1 MYAQSD
7 LVYPKKQIRGNPTCT
22 NGTALTDYFNSAA
35 VKDRL
40 IPRKIRIMDRIIVP
54 SLAPLRFPCRKKK

>member
-7 LVYPKKQIRGNPTCT
+7 LTYPKKEIRGNPTCT

-40 IPRKIRIMDRIIVP
+40 ISRKIRIMDKIIMA
-54 SLAPLRFPCRKKK
+54 SLAPLRLPCRKK